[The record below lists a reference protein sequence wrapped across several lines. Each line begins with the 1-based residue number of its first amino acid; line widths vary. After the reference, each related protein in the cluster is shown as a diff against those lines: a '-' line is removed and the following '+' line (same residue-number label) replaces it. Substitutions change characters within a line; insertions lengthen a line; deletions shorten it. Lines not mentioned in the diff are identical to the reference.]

1 MDEKKIN
8 WFPGHMNK
16 AIRNAEEKLKL
27 IDLIIEIVDARAPFS
42 SSNPIVNKLAL
53 NKLRLVILAK
63 KDLADHKI
71 TKQWIQY
78 YQQKNINVL
87 ALNLFSKNV
96 TDEVINKIFEVL
108 SDKFNKQKSKGIVN
122 YQAKV
127 MVMGVP
133 NVGKSTFINNVI
145 RKNSA
150 KTGNRPGV
158 TKGQQW
164 IKLNDNIDFL
174 DTPGILWNK
183 IENQQTASIL
193 ALLGSIK
200 EEVLPIEEITFKG
213 FKYIYNHYFDLINEF
228 YNFGKKQ
235 RVINDEEKIYELFNI
250 ICKNHN
256 FKVTESIYDI
266 EKAVELVFKD
276 IRDGNIGAISYET
289 PASFEKENNI

>member
-1 MDEKKIN
+1 MDDKIN

-27 IDLIIEIVDARAPFS
+27 IDLIIEIVDARAPLS
-42 SSNPIVNKLAL
+42 SSNPIIDKLAF

-63 KDLADHKI
+63 KDLADPKI

-78 YQQKNINVL
+78 YQQKNISVL
-87 ALNLFSKNV
+87 ALDLFSKEV
-96 TDEVINKIFEVL
+96 ADEVINKMFEVL
-108 SDKFNKQKSKGIVN
+108 SDKFRRQKAKGIVN

-127 MVMGVP
+127 MIMGVP
-133 NVGKSTFINNVI
+133 KVGKSTFINNVI
-145 RKNSA
+145 RKKIA
-150 KTGNRPGV
+150 KTGNLPGV

-183 IENQQTASIL
+183 IEDQQTAVIL

-200 EEVLPIEEITFKG
+200 EEVLPVEEIAFRG
-213 FKYIYNHYFDLINEF
+213 FKYIYNHYFDLINQF
-228 YNFGKKQ
+228 YKLDKKQ
-235 RVINDEEKIYELFNI
+235 RIVNDDQKIYEFFNL

-256 FKVTESIYDI
+256 FKIDENIYDI

-276 IRDGNIGAISYET
+276 IRDGKIGPVSFET
-289 PASFEKENNI
+289 PDSVMNKNKI